1 MAAQRPNRRRRLASV
16 LAACAILSRIV
27 SVKSASSKPSIAKT
41 RPIAAEKSRILLG
54 RLARR
59 RRRRFRLRRRGR
71 RRRRK
76 KAEEIR
82 FRTEH
87 EARVAGFERRLIG
100 LHRAVEGEEVR
111 VLAIGF
117 GEDAVALGVALAANL
132 LGFLLRLGDRHRD
145 LAIGFGLDLLALLRA
160 LRAKGRRPL

>member
-27 SVKSASSKPSIAKT
+27 SVKPASSKPSIAKT

-54 RLARR
+54 RLTR
-59 RRRRFRLRRRGR
+59 RRRRFRLRRRR
-71 RRRRK
+71 RRRRGEI
-76 KAEEIR
+76 AEEIR